1 MIDRVALLK
10 DAKQQVK
17 VLEKDLR
24 AQVDAVPEV
33 GARLRAEYDRAFKV
47 GRTAATWSAWL
58 GERVTQAAAA
68 WVLGTVFVRFCED
81 NGLIGDPYLAGPAAR
96 LTLAEERLNEFY
108 VQHPELTAR
117 DWLLAA
123 FGEISKAP
131 VGAGLFDE
139 RHNALFQIPLT
150 HDAAKDLI
158 TFWRMRQSGV
168 LVHDFTDP
176 DWDTRFLGD
185 LYQDLSEDV
194 RKKYALLQTPEFV
207 EEFILDLT
215 LTPAIE
221 EFGYDIVKLID
232 PTCGSGH
239 FLLGAFHRLLAEWET
254 NAPDRDVFERVRLAL
269 DAVYGVDINPY
280 AAAIAKFRLV
290 IAALRAAGL
299 ITLDAAAGYTFP
311 LHVAVGDSL
320 LKGRQL
326 DLFGEERDELTE
338 FSYATEDV
346 HEHKGIL
353 TDDQYHVVV
362 GNPPY
367 ITVKD
372 KTLNELYREL
382 YSACSGKYALTVPF
396 AQRFFE
402 LAKIADIEGHGAGR
416 VGQITANSFMK
427 REFGKKLIQEFFADR
442 TELTHIIDTSGAY
455 IPGHGTPTVILAGR
469 RNRWRRP
476 AVIRAVLGIRGE
488 PTTPTDP
495 REGIVWHAIKE
506 QISAPGS
513 ESTWVSS
520 EDVPREIFN
529 SYPWS
534 LGGGGASELLED

>member
-33 GARLRAEYDRAFKV
+33 GTRLRAEYDRAFKV

-158 TFWRMRQSGV
+158 TFWRTRQSGE

-185 LYQDLSEDV
+185 LYQDLSEGV

-215 LTPAIE
+215 LTPALE
-221 EFGYDIVKLID
+221 EFGYDADSLKDFKLID

-239 FLLGAFHRLLAEWET
+239 FLLGAFRRLLGEWDRL
-254 NAPDRDVFERVRLAL
+254 APDPQKDVFERVGLAL
-269 DAVYGVDINPY
+269 NAVHGVDINPY
-280 AAAIAKFRLV
+280 AVAIAR
-290 IAALRAAGL
+290 
-299 ITLDAAAGYTFP
+299 
-311 LHVAVGDSL
+311 
-320 LKGRQL
+320 
-326 DLFGEERDELTE
+326 
-338 FSYATEDV
+338 
-346 HEHKGIL
+346 
-353 TDDQYHVVV
+353 
-362 GNPPY
+362 
-367 ITVKD
+367 
-372 KTLNELYREL
+372 
-382 YSACSGKYALTVPF
+382 C
-396 AQRFFE
+396 
-402 LAKIADIEGHGAGR
+402 
-416 VGQITANSFMK
+416 
-427 REFGKKLIQEFFADR
+427 
-442 TELTHIIDTSGAY
+442 
-455 IPGHGTPTVILAGR
+455 
-469 RNRWRRP
+469 
-476 AVIRAVLGIRGE
+476 
-488 PTTPTDP
+488 
-495 REGIVWHAIKE
+495 
-506 QISAPGS
+506 
-513 ESTWVSS
+513 
-520 EDVPREIFN
+520 
-529 SYPWS
+529 
-534 LGGGGASELLED
+534 

>member
-33 GARLRAEYDRAFKV
+33 GTRLRAEYDRAFKV

-158 TFWRMRQSGV
+158 TFWRTRQSGE

-215 LTPAIE
+215 LTPALE
-221 EFGYDIVKLID
+221 EFGYDADSLKDFKLID

-239 FLLGAFHRLLAEWET
+239 FLLGAFRRILGEWDRL
-254 NAPDRDVFERVRLAL
+254 APDPQKDVFERVSLAL
-269 DAVYGVDINPY
+269 NAVHGVDINPY
-280 AAAIAKFRLV
+280 AVAIARFRLIV
-290 IAALRAAGL
+290 AALRAAGL
-299 ITLDAAAGYTFP
+299 KTLDAAAGYTFP

-320 LKGRQL
+320 IKHRQL
-326 DLFGEERDELTE
+326 DLFGEDRDELAE
-338 FSYATEDV
+338 FSYATEDLAD
-346 HEHKGIL
+346 HPGIL
-353 TDDQYHVVV
+353 EEGRYHAVV

-367 ITVKD
+367 IT
-372 KTLNELYREL
+372 
-382 YSACSGKYALTVPF
+382 
-396 AQRFFE
+396 AQ
-402 LAKIADIEGHGAGR
+402 
-416 VGQITANSFMK
+416 GQ
-427 REFGKKLIQEFFADR
+427 
-442 TELTHIIDTSGAY
+442 
-455 IPGHGTPTVILAGR
+455 
-469 RNRWRRP
+469 
-476 AVIRAVLGIRGE
+476 
-488 PTTPTDP
+488 DP
-495 REGIVWHAIKE
+495 
-506 QISAPGS
+506 
-513 ESTWVSS
+513 
-520 EDVPREIFN
+520 
-529 SYPWS
+529 
-534 LGGGGASELLED
+534 